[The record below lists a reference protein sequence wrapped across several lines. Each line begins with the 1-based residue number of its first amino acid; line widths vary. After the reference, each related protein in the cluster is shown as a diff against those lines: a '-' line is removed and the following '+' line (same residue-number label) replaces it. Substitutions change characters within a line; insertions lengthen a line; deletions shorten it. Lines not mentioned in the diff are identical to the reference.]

1 MAGVNSP
8 VENGEMER
16 IEIFKIDGH
25 AQLRKYQGKFF
36 HVRNESR
43 DFILSRES

>member
-1 MAGVNSP
+1 MDW
-8 VENGEMER
+8 
-16 IEIFKIDGH
+16 IEIFEIDGLG
-25 AQLRKYQGKFF
+25 QLRECQGKFF